1 MQGSDRDADIEN
13 RLWTQLGKEK
23 VGQWER
29 SIETYALPYVKWIAR
44 RDLQELKPGDL
55 RHAEG
60 WEVGGRF
67 KTGGVMCR
75 PRADSC

>member
-55 RHAEG
+55 
-60 WEVGGRF
+60 
-67 KTGGVMCR
+67 
-75 PRADSC
+75 